1 MSMRVPTSIVSATD
15 MVLSLD
21 KRISIKDIEGVFQQ
35 LEYNYPE
42 IVKINR
48 ESLVS
53 IDFKGIKQSCV
64 IDIRWLKVSQNKVKL
79 VLWYDNEW
87 GYANRII
94 DLIKLLDN
102 S

>member
-1 MSMRVPTSIVSATD
+1 MKYLVKFFVVTFFMLICTY
-15 MVLSLD
+15 SLAEQ
-21 KRISIKDIEGVFQQ
+21 K
-35 LEYNYPE
+35 
-42 IVKINR
+42 
-48 ESLVS
+48 LVS